1 MGTPGELWV
10 RGYNV
15 MLKYWDDEEKTRQF
29 ISPDGWAKTGYELC
43 VCVNI
48 V

>member
-15 MLKYWDDEEKTRQF
+15 MAGYWNDEKKTREF
-29 ISPDGWAKTGYELC
+29 TGADGWAKTG
-43 VCVNI
+43 
-48 V
+48 